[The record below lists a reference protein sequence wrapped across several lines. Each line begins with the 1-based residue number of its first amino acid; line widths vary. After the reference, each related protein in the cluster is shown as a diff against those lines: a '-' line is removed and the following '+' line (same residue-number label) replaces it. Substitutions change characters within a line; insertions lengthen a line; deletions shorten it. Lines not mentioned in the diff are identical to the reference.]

1 MPKGTS
7 MKHKT
12 ACAAL
17 ALISLARPVQAQP
30 TFEELQRKTKD
41 ITNLIEA
48 ENGKSDLCQRYV
60 GTVVAPTTFDTLAQ
74 ALPTIA
80 AKGEYETTAQYEARK
95 SAALSGAP
103 SALSVLVVPTDREF
117 AEYNADSQALFVQAG
132 AFQAGHY
139 SSKTKAET
147 AAWLAAGDEL
157 TKGTGL
163 FIADKERVLRTY
175 NAQNRFGATYR
186 VSVTNRDT
194 KALHL
199 TTKKLFPFA
208 RWKTSPVMGLD
219 LPLAKAPQVR
229 QTFKLALVLKPV
241 APYSL
246 SGLFDEA
253 PPTADDPTE
262 YTDHATLLVAEPKC
276 GLVLDRAM
284 RVLASADAGQ

>member
-1 MPKGTS
+1 
-7 MKHKT
+7 MKYLI
-12 ACAAL
+12 AFNLLAL
-17 ALISLARPVQAQP
+17 AAGPVQAQP
-30 TFEELQRKTKD
+30 TFEELKRETED

-48 ENGKSDLCQRYV
+48 DNAKSDLCQRYI
-60 GTVVAPTTFDTLAQ
+60 GTVVTPTMFDALVQ
-74 ALPTIA
+74 AVPNIA
-80 AKGEYETTAQYEARK
+80 AKGEYETTAQYETRK
-95 SAALSGAP
+95 SAALSRAP
-103 SALSVLVVPTDREF
+103 SELSVVVVPTAREF
-117 AEYNADSQALFVQAG
+117 AEYNADSQALMIQAG

-163 FIADKERVLRTY
+163 FLADKERVLRTY
-175 NAQNRFGATYR
+175 TAQNRFGATYR

-208 RWKTSPVMGLD
+208 RWKTSPVMGMD
-219 LPLAKAPQVR
+219 LPLSTAPQVR

-241 APYSL
+241 APYVL
-246 SGLFDEA
+246 TGLFDEA
-253 PPTADDPTE
+253 PPTSDDPTE
-262 YTDHATLLVAEPKC
+262 ATDHATLLVAEPKC
-276 GLVLDRAM
+276 GLVLDSAM